1 MLVLS
6 SLSLFVQ
13 SRTSALG
20 TVPPT
25 WPPSSGKYFCEHSW
39 TQLMDLHVCPSLIE
53 MRGKVT
59 NLSPILES
67 VLFLLEMCHVLSR
80 ALLGKLF

>member
-1 MLVLS
+1 M
-6 SLSLFVQ
+6 
-13 SRTSALG
+13 G
-20 TVPPT
+20 
-25 WPPSSGKYFCEHSW
+25 
-39 TQLMDLHVCPSLIE
+39 LHVCPRLVG